1 MSVPGKHFR
10 ASLCA
15 SRRISR
21 TPAGMSYSPTRDILG
36 KYTHSSHLRSPVSLA
51 GDGVLI
57 PDLVSLTPEAR
68 QVLAACRSTGGR
80 PLIVGG
86 SVRDGLYSK
95 LHSVQVDFKDIDIEV
110 HGAMPEDV
118 LDAIPGKKGVY
129 GAEFGVINTRL
140 GGQDFDI
147 SPPRRDNKIGVGY
160 RGFEVELDPDM
171 GFDEA
176 FARRDVTVN
185 AMGWDPETGELIDPF
200 GGRADLEAGVL
211 RHTSAAFTEDPTR
224 VLRLAQFAGRF
235 GMTIHPETAELA
247 GSISDRFS
255 AIASDKVWKEMRK
268 LAGKSVQPSL
278 GLQALADT
286 GWIEHFPALSNAEQA
301 GDGTWEKMA
310 SAADRAAFS
319 PENIR
324 STAVLAAMFQGNPAA
339 KSFMSGCGAPNEDRD
354 LVTALAS
361 VPLPGTEA
369 PTRYQVKTLLRA
381 LPARAGVPAIREWGA
396 MVAACTADERA
407 NLWTNVAEEILAARE
422 LPPLVTGQHLI
433 AGGMK
438 PGKEFKAILQ
448 DCLDAQDRG
457 EFNDEAT
464 GLKWM
469 EGRTAR

>member
-1 MSVPGKHFR
+1 M
-10 ASLCA
+10 
-15 SRRISR
+15 
-21 TPAGMSYSPTRDILG
+21 TYSPSRDSAG
-36 KYTHSSHLRSPVSLA
+36 KYTYSTHHKSPVSLTGGTA
-51 GDGVLI
+51 RI
-57 PDLVSLTPEAR
+57 PDLVVLTTEAR

-147 SPPRRDNKIGVGY
+147 APPRRDNKIGVGY

-211 RHTSAAFTEDPTR
+211 RHTSAAFIEDPTR

-247 GSISDRFS
+247 GSISDKFPS
-255 AIASDKVWKEMRK
+255 IASNKVWKEMRK

-278 GLQALADT
+278 GLQALNDT
-286 GWIEHFPALSNAEQA
+286 GWIQHFPALSSAEQA
-301 GDGTWEKMA
+301 GGAVWAKMA
-310 SAADRAAFS
+310 AAADRAAAS

-324 STAVLAAMFQGNPAA
+324 STAVLAAMFHGNPAA
-339 KSFMSGCGAPNEDRD
+339 RSFMTSCGAPNDDRD
-354 LVTALAS
+354 LVADLTAL
-361 VPLPGTEA
+361 PLPGTGS
-369 PTRYQVKTLLRA
+369 PSRYEVKKLLRA
-381 LPARAGVPAIREWGA
+381 LPVRGGSPAITEWDA
-396 MVAACTADERA
+396 MVTACTADDRSLPWA
-407 NLWTNVAEEILAARE
+407 DTAKDILAAGE
-422 LPPLVTGQHLI
+422 LTPLVTGQHLI

-438 PGKEFKAILQ
+438 PGKEFKAILAA
-448 DCLDAQDRG
+448 CLDAQDRG
-457 EFNDEAT
+457 EFQDEAA
-464 GLKWM
+464 GLAWLSKN
-469 EGRTAR
+469 